1 MAWFKRKEKGII
13 TPTEAKKD
21 TPKGLWYKTPRG
33 KIIDTEELKRN
44 LYVSPEDGYHVRI
57 GSKEYFELLFDDNKF
72 KELNAKI
79 TAKDPLKF
87 EDTKKYP
94 DRLKAAQE
102 KTKLKD
108 AVRTAVGKSL
118 GKEIVIAAM
127 DFSFIGGSMGSVVGE
142 KIARAIEYS
151 IQNKLPFLMIS
162 KSGGARM
169 MEASLSLMQLVKTS
183 AKLAQLAEAKIPY
196 ISLCTDPTTGGT
208 TASFAM
214 LGDINIAEPNA
225 LIAFAG
231 PRVVRDTTGKD
242 LPEGFQRS
250 EFVLEHGFLDGIYER
265 KNLKKQ
271 INLYIDLIQNQSIR
285 V

>member
-1 MAWFKRKEKGII
+1 MAWFKRKDKGIH
-13 TPTEAKKD
+13 TPTEEKKD
-21 TPKGLWYKTPRG
+21 TPKGLWYKTPSG
-33 KIIDTEELKRN
+33 KVIDTDELKKN
-44 LYVSPEDGYHVRI
+44 LYVSPEDGYHIRI
-57 GSKEYFELLFDDNKF
+57 GSNEYFELFFDDNKF
-72 KELNAKI
+72 EELNSKL
-79 TAKDPLKF
+79 TSKDPLKF

-94 DRLKAAQE
+94 DRLKAAQK
-102 KTKLKD
+102 KTGLKD
-108 AVRTAVGKSL
+108 AVRTAVGKSN
-118 GKEIVIAAM
+118 GKDIVIASM
-127 DFSFIGGSMGSVVGE
+127 DFAFIGGSMGSVVGE
-142 KIARAIEYS
+142 KIARAIDYS
-151 IQNKLPFLMIS
+151 IKNELPFLMIS

-183 AKLAQLAEAKIPY
+183 AKLAQLADAKIPY

-231 PRVVRDTTGKD
+231 PRVVKDTTGKE

-271 INLYIDLIQNQSIR
+271 VNLYIDLIQNQPIR
-285 V
+285 A

>member
-1 MAWFKRKEKGII
+1 MAWFKRKDKGIH
-13 TPTEAKKD
+13 TPTEEKKD
-21 TPKGLWYKTPRG
+21 TPKGLWYKTPSG
-33 KIIDTEELKRN
+33 KIIDTDELKKN

-57 GSKEYFELLFDDNKF
+57 GSNEYFELFFDDNKF
-72 KELNAKI
+72 EELNSKL
-79 TAKDPLKF
+79 TSKDPLKF

-94 DRLKAAQE
+94 DRLKAAQK
-102 KTKLKD
+102 KTGLKD
-108 AVRTAVGKSL
+108 AVRTAVGKSN
-118 GKEIVIAAM
+118 GKDIVIASM
-127 DFSFIGGSMGSVVGE
+127 DFAFIGGSMGSVVGE
-142 KIARAIEYS
+142 KIARAIDYS
-151 IQNKLPFLMIS
+151 IKNELPFLMIS

-183 AKLAQLAEAKIPY
+183 AKLAQLADAKIPY

-231 PRVVRDTTGKD
+231 PRVVKDTTGKE

-271 INLYIDLIQNQSIR
+271 VNLYIDLIQNQPIR
-285 V
+285 A